1 MLLHLK
7 IVCNSQW
14 QLGWLEVFLSC
25 DLRLVDLILC
35 VIWGRFWRPYYA
47 DHCSADC
54 WENLMGGSWSC
65 PQPRATLSC
74 VFYLLS
80 SVFNLLLY
88 SERAILKNAIIARVF
103 YASISFTF
111 WARTCSLTTTWLLAS
126 HKLATFA
133 ASLFHPWWLHLDG
146 QHNHLRLCNSWLLK
160 TSLPS
165 GTAFQNNHPW
175 LPFPHLPLIRWSCL
189 VRHLARWAGTTFSAT
204 HQGWPDNFHQNIGQ
218 TPFF

>member
-1 MLLHLK
+1 MK
-7 IVCNSQW
+7 FFCRVIC
-14 QLGWLEVFLSC
+14 GWLIWFCVWFEVGSGA
-25 DLRLVDLILC
+25 LITLT
-35 VIWGRFWRPYYA
+35 IAAHR
-47 DHCSADC
+47 

-65 PQPRATLSC
+65 PLPRATLSC
-74 VFYLLS
+74 VFYLPS
-80 SVFNLLLY
+80 SVLNLLLY

-133 ASLFHPWWLHLDG
+133 ASLFQPWWLHLDG

-175 LPFPHLPLIRWSCL
+175 LPFPHLPLIRWPCL

>member
-1 MLLHLK
+1 MVLHLK

-14 QLGWLEVFLSC
+14 QLGWNEVFLSC

-35 VIWGRFWRPYYA
+35 VIWGWFWQPYYA
-47 DHCSADC
+47 DHCALGESHGRI
-54 WENLMGGSWSC
+54 LWSC
-65 PQPRATLSC
+65 LLPRATLSC
-74 VFYLLS
+74 GFYLLS
-80 SVFNLLLY
+80 SVLNLLLY

-146 QHNHLRLCNSWLLK
+146 RHNHLRLCNSWL
-160 TSLPS
+160 
-165 GTAFQNNHPW
+165 G
-175 LPFPHLPLIRWSCL
+175 LPLRLAFLQGRPFKITTPGFLFLICL
-189 VRHLARWAGTTFSAT
+189 
-204 HQGWPDNFHQNIGQ
+204 
-218 TPFF
+218 